1 MLGHPYYIEITNNIN
16 IAINFKNYYC
26 VVSIILMIPH
36 QQQQS
41 LLTFRISHL
50 KDFKMQLVLKI
61 VKQIP
66 SEFVLSLQ
74 SDLLYFPLMII
85 C

>member
-1 MLGHPYYIEITNNIN
+1 
-16 IAINFKNYYC
+16 
-26 VVSIILMIPH
+26 
-36 QQQQS
+36 